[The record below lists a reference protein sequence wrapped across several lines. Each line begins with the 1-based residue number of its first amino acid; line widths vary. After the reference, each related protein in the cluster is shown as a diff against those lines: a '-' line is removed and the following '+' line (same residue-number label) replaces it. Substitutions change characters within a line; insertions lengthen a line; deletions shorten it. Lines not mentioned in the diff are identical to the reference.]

1 MEFTYDKMLSMVK
14 KRQPVIESHV
24 SVKTTESYLVC
35 LFYLKMQQLYLGDL
49 LHSAATGLPNPEDD
63 DENHDP
69 RVIDK

>member
-1 MEFTYDKMLSMVK
+1 M
-14 KRQPVIESHV
+14 QQ
-24 SVKTTESYLVC
+24 SYLE
-35 LFYLKMQQLYLGDL
+35 DL